1 MSLPP
6 AHPKSPARKPS
17 VPAPR
22 KWSQASPIAEEES
35 AKPPGMPAKKYTP
48 TVKAYKNAEFL
59 GSSQARLL
67 RIMCEYEETM
77 LRLKRHKIRATIL
90 VFGSARAKSREEWAA
105 ALAAARALEAAAAAG
120 EARAA
125 ATKAARKIERTAWMG
140 DMTDKIVELSRLLTA
155 WGVSD
160 ACHLGR
166 DHSISGVTRYHFT
179 DPRYASG
186 GSGGGGG
193 GGGNGHPRRLGSNV
207 PSYGVL
213 GEDVP
218 GMEQGVY
225 ICTGGG
231 PGFMEAANKGA
242 AMVPG
247 AKNMG
252 MGITLPFEDG
262 LNEFVTPELAFEF
275 HYFFTRKF
283 WMVYHCQ
290 ALVVAPGGFGTLD
303 ELFEVL
309 TLKQTGKIQQ
319 TLPVVLFG
327 KTFWQ
332 TVVNWQA
339 LVDFG
344 TIAQDD
350 VNSLLFTDSEH
361 EAFEFLVASLSKN
374 NAHN

>member
-1 MSLPP
+1 MSLILLQPENG
-6 AHPKSPARKPS
+6 
-17 VPAPR
+17 VPATNG
-22 KWSQASPIAEEES
+22 A
-35 AKPPGMPAKKYTP
+35 PAKKYTA
-48 TVKAYKNAEFL
+48 TTKAYKNQEFL

-67 RIMCEYEETM
+67 RVMCEYEETM
-77 LRLKRHKIRATIL
+77 LRLKRYKIKATVL
-90 VFGSARAKSREEWAA
+90 VFGSARAKSQEDWEAA
-105 ALAAARALEAAAAAG
+105 VAAARAAEAEAEG
-120 EARAA
+120 EAKAA
-125 ATKAARKIERTAWMG
+125 ATKALQKIEKTSWMG
-140 DMTDKIVELSRLLTA
+140 EMTDKIVELSRLLTEWA
-155 WGVSD
+155 VSPE
-160 ACHLGR
+160 CRLGK
-166 DHSISGVTRYHFT
+166 DHTISGVTRYHHT
-179 DPRYASG
+179 DPRYSA
-186 GSGGGGG
+186 
-193 GGGNGHPRRLGSNV
+193 HPRKLGANV

-213 GEDVP
+213 GDDEP
-218 GMEQGVY
+218 LEQGVY
-225 ICTGGG
+225 VCTGGG

-262 LNEFVTPELAFEF
+262 LNEYVTPELAFEF

-309 TLKQTGKIQQ
+309 TLKQTGKIQK

-332 TVVNWQA
+332 AVVNWQA

-344 TIAQDD
+344 TIAQED
-350 VNSLLFTDSEH
+350 VDSLFFTDSEQ
-361 EAFEFLVASLSKN
+361 EAFQFLVASLSKN
-374 NAHN
+374 NNHA